1 MAIEQPLAMTKSFTG
16 SPMTFSVL
24 GETVA
29 AEADVRVM
37 DFCLGKPTDF
47 LNNRTVLWMRWAA
60 GR

>member
-1 MAIEQPLAMTKSFTG
+1 MTKSVTG

-24 GETVA
+24 RETVA
-29 AEADVRVM
+29 AEADFRVM
-37 DFCLGKPTDF
+37 AFRLGKLTDF

>member
-1 MAIEQPLAMTKSFTG
+1 MTKSVTG

-24 GETVA
+24 RETVA
-29 AEADVRVM
+29 AEADVRVI